1 MTFPTRQESLQV
13 SRMLLVLMVGLS
25 GLLVFP
31 DVSLAR
37 AKKDT
42 IYNVCGCACQ
52 DPVTGFGE
60 LLLDIQNT
68 AGVPCGAYNNKA
80 CTLTA
85 PDGATRAG
93 TTKFCTGDVAGGTRA
108 MLSVIPN
115 MKLSVMS
122 RGAEG
127 ETKTS
132 SGQENESALL
142 TSEPGNVM
150 MNCSC
155 ESGKGS
161 CSVTSTDGKTSTCH
175 KGDGDSCTG
184 TCAYP
189 KGTVSGTE

>member
-1 MTFPTRQESLQV
+1 MMFPRRQEKGQV
-13 SRMLLVLMVGLS
+13 SRILLALIVGLT
-25 GLLVFP
+25 LTIVAP
-31 DVSLAR
+31 DDSLAR

-68 AGVPCGAYNNKA
+68 AGVPCGAYNNRA

-108 MLSVIPN
+108 MLSTIPN
-115 MKLSVMS
+115 AKLSVIG
-122 RGAEG
+122 RGVEG
-127 ETKTS
+127 EPSK
-132 SGQENESALL
+132 QDNESAAL

-155 ESGKGS
+155 ESGNGS
-161 CSVTSTDGKTSTCH
+161 CSVTSKDGKTSTCH
-175 KGDGDSCTG
+175 KGDVDTCTG

-189 KGTVSGTE
+189 KGTISGE